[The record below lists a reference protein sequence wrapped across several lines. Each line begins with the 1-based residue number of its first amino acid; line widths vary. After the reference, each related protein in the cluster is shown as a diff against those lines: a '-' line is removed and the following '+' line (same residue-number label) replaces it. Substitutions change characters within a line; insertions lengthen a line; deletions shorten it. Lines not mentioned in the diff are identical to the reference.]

1 MRRRETEYTV
11 ELETRPMVAFHPE
24 VLVRL
29 QGAARSVGMSDPVFA
44 LDESKGSI
52 LAVFQVWAATAALAL
67 ALGCWMF
74 TTTLV
79 KSGIDRRAADVEL
92 VVVNK
97 THDDKQ
103 GKPKVR
109 VQLPKENQRT

>member
-1 MRRRETEYTV
+1 
-11 ELETRPMVAFHPE
+11 MVAFHSDD
-24 VLVRL
+24 LDRL
-29 QGAARSVGMSDPVFA
+29 QEAARDIGMCDPVFA

-52 LAVFQVWAATAALAL
+52 LVVFQVWAATAALAV

-79 KSGIDRRAADVEL
+79 KAGFDRRDADVEL
-92 VVVNK
+92 VVV
-97 THDDKQ
+97 DKMANDEP

-109 VQLPKENQRT
+109 VQLPKEKLST